1 MRGKMPEKIT
11 MEKKIFDVEGMHCAA
26 CAKNIEK
33 SVKKLSG
40 VRTAYVN
47 FAAKK
52 LYVEGEG
59 VDEADILEAV
69 SSAGDYIARPAGAGA
84 GEDVEIAE
92 MESARRNAL
101 YSWIFALPVGVLMI
115 FHMFFHVF
123 EAAGFVLDLFFI
135 LAAIPVLLVFGR
147 KTYVSALKSARA
159 RLFNMDFLIFMGTI
173 IAFITGPLKFFLPV
187 ENYSAIAAM
196 IMAFHLTGRYVEAGA
211 RGRAGI
217 AIKKLLTLGAKE
229 AVVIEG
235 GIEKKIPA
243 AALKAG
249 DTMLVK
255 PGEKI
260 PTDGVVVKGESA
272 VDESMVSGESMPVEK
287 KEGDKVIGATVN
299 HDGVLYVKALKVGK
313 ETFLNSIIRLV
324 EEAQGSR
331 IPIQQFADR
340 VTGVFVPAVLII
352 AAATFLLWIIFPGFM
367 NGIKPSFAFLPVSS
381 SGVGILTPALFAAIA
396 VLVIACPCALG
407 LATPTVLMVAS
418 GIGAEKGIFIRRG
431 EAIQTMKDVSI
442 IAFDK
447 TGTITKGAPE
457 LTDVISLDAGI
468 DRKELLKVAV
478 SMEFVS
484 GHPVAKAIVEAGKR
498 EKIEPYEI
506 KEFQILRGKGIQA
519 AINGERFMIGNR
531 RLMSDEGVDISTAE
545 LTVKGLEEQG
555 KTVMCVAA
563 GKNIAG
569 VFAVADTLKPES
581 KEVIS
586 RLNKLGFRTVM
597 LTGDNEKTASA
608 IAEQAGI
615 AEVMADIL
623 PDDKM
628 AAIKELQKK
637 GRVAFVG
644 DGINDA
650 PALKQADA
658 GIAIGTGTD
667 IAIESGDIVL
677 ARGNLEGVMSAVLL
691 SSETF
696 KKIKQNLFWAFFY
709 NVVAIPLAVMGILHP
724 VIAEIAM
731 ATSSVSVITNAAL
744 LRRVKKS
751 I

>member
-1 MRGKMPEKIT
+1 
-11 MEKKIFDVEGMHCAA
+11 MEKRIFDVEGMHCAA
-26 CAKNIEK
+26 CAKSIEK

-40 VRTAYVN
+40 VRSAYVN

-52 LYVEGEG
+52 LYIEGEG
-59 VDEADILEAV
+59 VDEADILKAV

-84 GEDVEIAE
+84 AEDVEIAE
-92 MESARRNAL
+92 MESARRKAL
-101 YSWIFALPVGVLMI
+101 YSWIFALPVGVLMV
-115 FHMFFHVF
+115 FHMFSHVS
-123 EAAGFVLDLFFI
+123 AAAEFILDLFFI
-135 LAAIPVLLVFGR
+135 LAAIPVLFVFGR
-147 KTYVSALKSARA
+147 KTYVSALKSART
-159 RLFNMDFLIFMGTI
+159 RSFNMDFLIFMGTI
-173 IAFITGPLKFFLPV
+173 IAFITGPLKYILPV

-217 AIKKLLTLGAKE
+217 AIKKLLTLEAKE
-229 AVVIEG
+229 AVVIED

-243 AALKAG
+243 DTLKAG
-249 DTMLVK
+249 NTMLIK

-260 PTDGVVVKGESA
+260 PADGIVIKGESA

-299 HDGVLYVKALKVGK
+299 QDGVLYVKALKVGK
-313 ETFLNSIIRLV
+313 DTFLSGIIRLV

-331 IPIQQFADR
+331 VPIQQFADR

-352 AAATFLLWIIFPGFM
+352 AAATFLVWIIFPGFM
-367 NGIKPSFAFLPVSS
+367 SGIKPAFAFLPVSS
-381 SGVGILTPALFAAIA
+381 SGAGTLTPALFAAIA

-442 IAFDK
+442 AAFDK

-457 LTDVISLDAGI
+457 LTDVIPAGAET

-478 SMEFVS
+478 SMESVS
-484 GHPVAKAIVEAGKR
+484 EHPVARAVVSAGKK
-498 EKIEPYEI
+498 ENIESYEI
-506 KEFQILRGKGIQA
+506 EEFQIIRGKGIRA
-519 AINGERFMIGNR
+519 SINGKKFIIGSG
-531 RLMSDEGVDISTAE
+531 RLMAEEGIDLKAAE
-545 LTVKGLEEQG
+545 ASMAEMEGQG

-563 GKNIAG
+563 GQSIIG
-569 VFAVADTLKPES
+569 VIAVADTLKPGA
-581 KEVIS
+581 KETIS
-586 RLNKLGFRTVM
+586 RLNNFGFRTVM
-597 LTGDNEKTASA
+597 LTGDNGRTASA
-608 IAEQAGI
+608 VAGQAGI
-615 AEVMADIL
+615 LEVRADIL

-628 AAIKELQKK
+628 AAIRELQKEGK
-637 GRVAFVG
+637 VVFAG

-650 PALKQADA
+650 PALKQADV

-667 IAIESGDIVL
+667 IAIEAGDIIL
-677 ARGNLEGVMSAVLL
+677 ARGDLDGVVSSILL
-691 SSETF
+691 SRETF
-696 KKIKQNLFWAFFY
+696 KKIRQNLFWAFFY
-709 NVVAIPLAVMGILHP
+709 NVVAIPLAVMGVMHP
-724 VIAEIAM
+724 VVAEIAM
-731 ATSSVSVITNAAL
+731 ATSSVSVVTNAAL
-744 LRRVKKS
+744 LRRVKRS